1 MDFKIISVLP
11 EIAKGL
17 PAFLCPKRELAKIKY
32 TVTLS
37 KEVLENCFY
46 NSRSGK
52 RINTI
57 IEELQ
62 IQPQDWMTDGY
73 FLFK

>member
-1 MDFKIISVLP
+1 MDLRIISVLP

-17 PAFLCPKRELAKIKY
+17 PAFFCPKLELAKIKY
-32 TVTLS
+32 AVTLS
-37 KEVLENCFY
+37 EEVFENCFY

-62 IQPQDWMTDGY
+62 IQPQDWLID
-73 FLFK
+73 